1 MPFSGKRLAEAR
13 SRRKLSQAALAE
25 KLGITPGAV
34 GRWEAGFAK
43 PDGNRLADIARLLGV
58 RIEELYAGEK
68 PLTYEALTK
77 QPEFEPVEMPAMH
90 KLPVVESI
98 AANHLPGFTE
108 AKETEFVSVKYPKAT
123 HYCLRVKGQSM
134 RPLIYEGDIVIV
146 EKVYYKLDELL
157 EEVGPADKHLWKS
170 LNKKV
175 VCASVDDDDPVLK
188 RMRVTDRKDTG
199 FKITL
204 QGDNPTSDLIEV
216 NRDSRL
222 KIFGIVRQIMRDP
235 NNFNG

>member
-1 MPFSGKRLAEAR
+1 
-13 SRRKLSQAALAE
+13 
-25 KLGITPGAV
+25 
-34 GRWEAGFAK
+34 
-43 PDGNRLADIARLLGV
+43 
-58 RIEELYAGEK
+58 
-68 PLTYEALTK
+68 
-77 QPEFEPVEMPAMH
+77 
-90 KLPVVESI
+90 
-98 AANHLPGFTE
+98 
-108 AKETEFVSVKYPKAT
+108 
-123 HYCLRVKGQSM
+123 M

-157 EEVGPADKHLWKS
+157 EEVGPADKSLWKS

-222 KIFGIVRQIMRDP
+222 KIFGVVKQIMRDP